1 MRWWQEEL
9 LVQQTCYKC
18 VLGFGKRD
26 LRTNNSNEMMARG
39 VVGTTNITCIVRVID
54 VGKMVKYK
62 H

>member
-1 MRWWQEEL
+1 
-9 LVQQTCYKC
+9 
-18 VLGFGKRD
+18 
-26 LRTNNSNEMMARG
+26 MMARG